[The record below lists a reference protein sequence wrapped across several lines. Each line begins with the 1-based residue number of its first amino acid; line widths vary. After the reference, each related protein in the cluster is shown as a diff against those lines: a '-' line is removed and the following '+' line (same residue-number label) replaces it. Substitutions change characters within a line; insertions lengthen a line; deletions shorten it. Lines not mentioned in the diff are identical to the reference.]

1 MNLLDFLSEENR
13 LKNTRWL
20 DEKSRQFHQ
29 FMNSAFPRNPKD
41 QGHAFQPVMGL
52 METLS
57 PATDIVDMQKS
68 SGGLMDEVYGALN
81 ESGRASKIN
90 ALGQGANLLASTIS
104 LGLPGNLVRTYDD
117 LSKNIVSNF
126 DKFKNV
132 KVDPYRSKQHVWH
145 ASPHDYDEFKI
156 NDDTIGGGEGA
167 QAYGWGG
174 YSSQDRGIPEDDY
187 LPRLAGVKFTYKGK
201 EMDEIYDE
209 VEKFEDIE
217 LLKEL
222 GMDHGDGEL
231 HLPDEFNVNYN
242 NIKRWWQSQTQN
254 PMFRPDF
261 NKEINWAFGQ
271 HSEKLQETI
280 DLLTDPKHRETF
292 VPDFIKDRFDLAK
305 NESEPLFLK
314 GKEKHD
320 VARNLS
326 ILNDP
331 SITKIL
337 FGTEFDLDPRY
348 FGNESKYK
356 ILDKINGN
364 EEKIVERLNELKAN
378 LSKIKP
384 EDFQVKSKGKLYEM
398 EFDAEFE
405 ELLDWDKPMSQ
416 QSDFVKERIGKI
428 VDNFTLD
435 DTKNLGIDFYDIH
448 RQLRN
453 TNYKKILNNILS
465 EGKTKKEAYKIIDD
479 MFPNGILVHKAEEGM
494 KYDLDEIYGQFP
506 PYSNPKHLKA
516 KDVDKIFEINE
527 KVKKID
533 KNFTGLEWVKT
544 VDNFVEKEF
553 LPIAKNY
560 AKKSLLSSDAEVSMF
575 LNDMRYMKGKHNAGE
590 LASRDLGIRGIM
602 YNAGGSRRPDMEEED
617 RIKNFV
623 TFDDKHL
630 KILKKYGLLAPI
642 SIAGVGLLG
651 NDNDRPY

>member
-1 MNLLDFLSEENR
+1 MNLLDFLSKENR

-20 DEKSRQFHQ
+20 DDKSRQFHQ
-29 FMNSAFPRNPKD
+29 LLNSAFPRNPKD

-174 YSSQDRGIPEDDY
+174 YSSQDREIPEKDY

-231 HLPDEFNVNYN
+231 HLPDEFDVNYN

-254 PMFRPDF
+254 PMFKPDF

-280 DLLTDPKHRETF
+280 DKLTNKKYKETF
-292 VPDFIKDRFDLAK
+292 VPDFIKGTSLEPHSLAMK
-305 NESEPLFLK
+305 RTQ
-314 GKEKHD
+314 KED

-326 ILNDP
+326 MLNDP
-331 SITKIL
+331 SIAKIL
-337 FGTEFDLDPRY
+337 FGTKFDVDPRY
-348 FGNESKYK
+348 FGNESKWK
-356 ILDKINGN
+356 IYDKIDGN
-364 EEKIVERLNELKAN
+364 EEKIIERLEELKAN
-378 LSKIKP
+378 LSKINP

-416 QSDFVKERIGKI
+416 QSDFVKERIGKVI
-428 VDNFTLD
+428 DNFTLD

-448 RQLRN
+448 QQLRN

-465 EGKTKKEAYKIIDD
+465 EGKTKEEAYKIIDD
-479 MFPNGILVHKAEEGM
+479 MFPNGILAHKAEQEMQFDVGGM
-494 KYDLDEIYGQFP
+494 GFA
-506 PYSNPKHLKA
+506 PYTNPNYLKA

-533 KNFTGLEWVKT
+533 KNFTGLEWVET

-575 LNDMRYMKGKHNAGE
+575 LNDMNYMKGKHNAGE

-602 YNAGGSRRPDMEEED
+602 YNAGGSRRPDMNEED

-651 NDNDRPY
+651 NDNDRSY

>member
-13 LKNTRWL
+13 QKNTRWL
-20 DEKSRQFHQ
+20 DEKSNQFNQ
-29 FMNSAFPRNPKD
+29 FMNRFFPRNPNDK
-41 QGHAFQPVMGL
+41 GHMAQFPIGL
-52 METLS
+52 METIS
-57 PATDIVDMQKS
+57 PATDVVDAQS
-68 SGGLMDEVYGALN
+68 SSEGLMN
-81 ESGRASKIN
+81 ELSRGSKIN
-90 ALGQGANLLASTIS
+90 ALGQGARMVAS
-104 LGLPGNLVRTYDD
+104 LGSLALPGNLVRTYDD
-117 LSKNIVSNF
+117 LSKNIVANYE
-126 DKFKNV
+126 KFKNL
-132 KVDPYRSKQHVWH
+132 KVDPYRSKKRVWH
-145 ASPHDYDEFKI
+145 ASPHDFDEFKI
-156 NDDTIGGGEGA
+156 NDDTIGGGEGN

-201 EMDEIYDE
+201 EMDEIYDA
-209 VEKFEDIE
+209 VDQFEDMG

-222 GMDHGDGEL
+222 GMDDWFTGKLDF
-231 HLPDEFNVNYN
+231 PDEFNVNYN

-254 PMFRPDF
+254 PMFKPDF
-261 NKEINWAFGQ
+261 NKEINYAFGK

-280 DLLTDPKHRETF
+280 DLLTDPKHKETF
-292 VPDFIKDRFDLAK
+292 VPDFILGREKDRFDDIAK
-305 NESEPLFLK
+305 NEGEPLFLK
-314 GKEKHD
+314 NKEKDD

-331 SITKIL
+331 SIAKIL
-337 FGTEFDLDPRY
+337 FGTEYDLDPRY

-356 ILDKINGN
+356 IFDKINGN
-364 EEKIVERLNELKAN
+364 EEKIVERLEELKAN
-378 LSKIKP
+378 LSKMNP

-398 EFDAEFE
+398 DFDAEFY

-448 RQLRN
+448 QQLRN

-465 EGKTKKEAYKIIDD
+465 EGKTKEEAYKIIDD
-479 MFPNGILVHKAEEGM
+479 MFPNGILAHKAEQEMQFDVGGM
-494 KYDLDEIYGQFP
+494 GFA
-506 PYSNPKHLKA
+506 PYTNPNYLKA

-527 KVKKID
+527 EVKKID
-533 KNFTGLEWVKT
+533 KNFTGLEWVET

-575 LNDMRYMKGKHNAGE
+575 LNDMNYMKGKHNAGE
-590 LASRDLGIRGIM
+590 LASRDLGIKGIM
-602 YNAGGSRRPDMEEED
+602 YNAGGSRRADMNEED

-623 TFDDKHL
+623 TFNDRDL
-630 KILKKYGLLAPI
+630 EIIKKYGLLASPI
-642 SIAGVGLLG
+642 IAGVGLLG
-651 NDNDRPY
+651 NDNDRPN